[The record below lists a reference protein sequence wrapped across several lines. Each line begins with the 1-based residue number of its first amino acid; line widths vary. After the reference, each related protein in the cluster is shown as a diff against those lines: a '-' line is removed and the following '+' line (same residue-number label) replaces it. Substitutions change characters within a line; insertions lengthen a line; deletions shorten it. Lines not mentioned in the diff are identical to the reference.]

1 MDPRAPLSV
10 LVLSLTA
17 HVLPAARGSEPAESV
32 RIADEGRNF
41 LLLPVPFYTHDT
53 GFAGSLIGICWE
65 RGEHVRKRS
74 SFTAFYTHTEN
85 EQKVFQVLPDLY
97 MSSGRLNVKGLFA
110 YEDWPSLYYGIGP
123 DTLESDVEKYVAKG
137 TRGSL
142 VLNRKIVGGLWLGG
156 RFEYEDMEVTPR
168 PGGLLDTGG
177 LTGST
182 GCVASG
188 LGLQLVL
195 DTRDDVLRPTDGWHV
210 RVSSTIFDE
219 AFGSEFDFSVN
230 SLDAKRYFPVRTGDV
245 LALELVGR
253 SADGEVP
260 FQQLS
265 PLGGQSI
272 MRGYYWGRFRDD
284 TYAAFQTEY
293 RMHLTRRLGVAA
305 FAGFGGVADTVDQLD
320 LDSFQLAGGVGVR
333 FRLGDDARVTA
344 RADVAFT
351 EEGTAV
357 YLMLDEAF

>member
-1 MDPRAPLSV
+1 MDLRALLSA
-10 LVLSLTA
+10 LVLPL
-17 HVLPAARGSEPAESV
+17 AARGAEPTESV
-32 RIADEGRNF
+32 KIADEGRNV
-41 LLLPVPFYTHDT
+41 LLLPIPFYTHDT
-53 GFAGSLIGICWE
+53 GFAGSLTCLCWQ
-65 RGEHVRKRS
+65 RSDYVRERS

-85 EQKVFQVLPDLY
+85 DQTVVQALPDLY
-97 MSSGRLNVKGLFA
+97 MDSGRLNLKGLFA
-110 YEDWPSLYYGIGP
+110 YEDWPFLYYGIGP
-123 DTLESDVEKYVAKG
+123 DARESDVEDYVGKG

-142 VLNRKIVGGLWLGG
+142 VLNRRVVGGLWLGG
-156 RFEYEDMEVTPR
+156 RFEYEDMEVTPL

-182 GCVASG
+182 GCVVSG

-195 DTRDDVLRPTDGWHV
+195 DTRDDVIRPTNGWHV
-210 RVSSTIFDE
+210 RLSSTIFDE

-230 SLDAKRYFPVRTGDV
+230 SLDAKRYLPVRTGDV

-272 MRGYYWGRFRDD
+272 MRGYHWGRFRDD

-293 RMHLTRRLGVAA
+293 RLRLTDRLGLAA

-320 LDSFQLAGGVGVR
+320 LDSFRLAGGVGVR
-333 FRLGDDARVTA
+333 FRLGRDAGVAA

-357 YLMLDEAF
+357 YLMMGEAF